1 MIIKDGDKFSVAD
14 LREMVDY
21 FTSRPIQSCFVDVGS
36 GHQERLLTNITPKE
50 YEDNQ
55 FALYGKTGS
64 SARDLDKNLRDAG
77 YKTTYKFAYDYS
89 IPGLTSEEIV
99 RDAYRLE
106 YFYKL
111 ALRLPRIKRGSTS
124 HVEKIVDGA
133 ARASYYYA
141 QYIWAANPT
150 IKFDYAQRFDVYQDW
165 GLVLSFLLGVGYQI
179 HPKDVYEFVTHHNDR
194 HLSRAELDLIYK
206 KQEVFKN
213 WCAQRGIDT
222 GCLVFCP
229 EHREKLRKILTKK
242 DTPYWIQKL
251 QSFLPKGRVR

>member
-64 SARDLDKNLRDAG
+64 SARDLDKNLRDNG
-77 YKTTYKFAYDYS
+77 YKTTYKFSYDYS
-89 IPGLTSEEIV
+89 IPGLTNEEII

-111 ALRLPRIKRGSTS
+111 ALRLPRIRRGQFKRI
-124 HVEKIVDGA
+124 EKIIDGA
-133 ARASYYYA
+133 ARSSYYYA
-141 QYIWAANPT
+141 QYIWAANPNV
-150 IKFDYAQRFDVYQDW
+150 KFDYPQRFDVYRDW

-179 HPKDVYEFVTHHNDR
+179 HPKDIYEFVTHHNDMS
-194 HLSRAELDLIYK
+194 LSRADLDLIYK

-222 GCLVFCP
+222 GCLVLCP
-229 EHREKLRKILTKK
+229 EHQRKLCKILTKK
-242 DTPYWIQKL
+242 DIPYWVQKL
-251 QSFLPKGRVR
+251 QQLLMFGKQR